1 MSIYM
6 IGIDLA
12 KSSFA
17 LHAVDRNG
25 RRVWKKTV
33 SRERLPLLIANIPPC
48 KIAMEACGS
57 CHYWARK
64 FRDMGHYPLII
75 SAQFVKP
82 FVKSQKNDGNDSEA
96 IVEAAFRPSMRFV
109 SVKEVW
115 QQDLQSLH
123 RIRTRVLDSRI
134 ALSNQLRG
142 LLGEYGIIVSEGV
155 VKFRM
160 EIPLI
165 LEDAESGLTDFFRT
179 YLNELYEEFL
189 ILDDRIK
196 KYDKD
201 LKEIAEK
208 NEVCWRLMT
217 VPGVGVLTSTTFICA
232 IGDPNSFRNGR
243 EVGAWLGL
251 VPRQHS
257 TGGVTK
263 LRGITKRGDKYLRQ
277 LMVHGAR
284 SYLCQIKKKVNKSKY
299 ALRAEKLWD
308 EKGYNKAAVALA
320 NRNARIMWSL
330 LKNREDFV
338 A

>member
-1 MSIYM
+1 MDIYM

-25 RRVWKKTV
+25 RKVWKKTV
-33 SRERLPLLIANIPPC
+33 AREKLALLMANLPPC

-64 FRDMGHYPLII
+64 FREMGHEPLII

-82 FVKSQKNDGNDSEA
+82 FVKSQKNDSNDSEA

-109 SVKEVW
+109 SAKEIW

-123 RIRTRVLDSRI
+123 RIRTRVLDARI
-134 ALSNQLRG
+134 SLSNQMRG
-142 LLGEYGIIVSEGV
+142 LLGEYGIIVSESV
-155 VKFRM
+155 AKFRM

-165 LEDAESGLTDFFRT
+165 LEDAENDLTDFFRI
-179 YLNELYEEFL
+179 YLNELYEEYI
-189 ILDDRIK
+189 ILEERVK
-196 KYDKD
+196 KYDRE
-201 LKEIAEK
+201 LKGIAET
-208 NEVCWRLMT
+208 NESCQRLMK
-217 VPGVGVLTSTTFICA
+217 VPGVGVLTSTAFVCA
-232 IGDPNSFRNGR
+232 MGDPNTFRNGR

-277 LMVHGAR
+277 LMIHGAR
-284 SYLCQIKKKVNKSKY
+284 SYLCQVKKKINKNHY
-299 ALRAEKLWD
+299 AIRAEKLWE

-330 LKNREDFV
+330 LKNKEEFLV
-338 A
+338 